1 MDSEDKIIL
10 KVSPSQWQHW
20 LLYGTTVCATSAS
33 ATLAVLGV
41 SFSLV
46 ALGASILLVLY
57 SLSQWI
63 KTASVSILITSELI
77 SISSGIANRRTEEIE
92 LYRIRNRE
100 YFQSPVMRLLD
111 LQTVVWFTDVPNDP
125 ILRMPWIPFNE
136 ESNNHVRHAVDECR
150 RLNNVRSVEVAD
162 FSGR

>member
-41 SFSLV
+41 
-46 ALGASILLVLY
+46 
-57 SLSQWI
+57 
-63 KTASVSILITSELI
+63 